1 MTGASDTE
9 GTAQRTGHVG
19 VEQELTVLLRRARG
33 TSQEFA
39 RQIHPELEN
48 DAYGLLIRLD
58 QVDGARGTDLAAF
71 FGVGKPT
78 ISRQVATLEKLGL
91 VERHPDETDGRAT
104 VLKITEDG
112 RARIRRMREARREYF
127 GELLASWDE
136 ADVNLFAKLLHRY
149 NETVFS
155 YR

>member
-1 MTGASDTE
+1 MSVSSDS
-9 GTAQRTGHVG
+9 GSSVLPRGVID

-39 RQIHPELEN
+39 RQVHPELEN
-48 DAYGLLIRLD
+48 DAYGLLVRLD
-58 QVDGARGTDLAAF
+58 QVDGERGTDLAAF

-78 ISRQVATLEKLGL
+78 ISRQVAMLEKLGL
-91 VERHPDETDGRAT
+91 VERHPDTTDGRAT

-112 RARIRRMREARREYF
+112 RARIRRMREARQQYF
-127 GELLASWDE
+127 GEMLASWDQ
-136 ADVNLFAKLLHRY
+136 ADVEQFAHLLHRY